1 MKNTSILILLF
12 FITMATQAQKVNLPD
27 RKIRILIKRSE
38 IRGIPEAAQL
48 NEYLKSFEHIIA
60 KGLAEELP
68 CVKIIAYQ
76 EVCNM
81 MENDRERALAGE
93 EVSLEDIAG
102 ALGCDILISLSI
114 GKMGDAYLLTGS
126 TMMSKNAT
134 VLDRNNSKTDI
145 GNMMAEMEKFTS
157 DMARELL
164 AMEIC
169 PYKGDFTFTST
180 YTYDFNEKDTGLP
193 EKDCDFERTTTVK
206 KVKSES
212 WTLQK
217 VTRMQGEGN
226 VVAFF
231 DFNDE
236 TKTHSN
242 CYHCQL
248 MEGDYLL
255 DQFEKERATTNE
267 STTITET
274 YNANGL
280 ANLNPEAAY
289 EKYHAIIRIAFEKPS
304 NTYTIKVQ
312 AISNPG
318 KYTHKSEYRKKGC
331 PYFKDWDNEW
341 GGKYPVSIDR
351 VHGPFPGNPFDKALK
366 QSTTKTYDE
375 KADKGKGQTVE
386 TLEFNLTR

>member
-1 MKNTSILILLF
+1 MKITTILLLLL
-12 FITMATQAQKVNLPD
+12 FIVMATQAQKASLPD

-38 IRGIPEAAQL
+38 VKGIPEAAQL

-93 EVSLEDIAG
+93 EVSIEDIAG

-114 GKMGDAYLLTGS
+114 GKMGDAYMLTGS

-134 VLDRNNSKTDI
+134 VIDRNNKETDI
-145 GNMMAEMEKFTS
+145 GNMMAEMKKFTS

-169 PYKGDFTFTST
+169 PYKGDLTFTST
-180 YTYDFNEKDTGLP
+180 YTYDYKETDTGLP
-193 EKDCDFERTTTVK
+193 EKDCDFERTTTIK
-206 KVKSES
+206 KVKSET

-217 VTRMQGEGN
+217 VTRMQAEGN

-231 DFNDE
+231 NFDDE
-236 TKTHSN
+236 TKAHST

-274 YNANGL
+274 YDAKGL
-280 ANLNPEAAY
+280 ANLDPESTY
-289 EKYHAIIRIAFEKPS
+289 EKYHAIIRIIFDKPS
-304 NTYTIKVQ
+304 NTYTVKVQ
-312 AISNPG
+312 AVSNTG
-318 KYTHKSEYRKKGC
+318 KYTHKTEYRKKGC

-351 VHGPFPGNPFDKALK
+351 IHGPFPGNPFDKTLK

-386 TLEFNLTR
+386 TIEFNFTR